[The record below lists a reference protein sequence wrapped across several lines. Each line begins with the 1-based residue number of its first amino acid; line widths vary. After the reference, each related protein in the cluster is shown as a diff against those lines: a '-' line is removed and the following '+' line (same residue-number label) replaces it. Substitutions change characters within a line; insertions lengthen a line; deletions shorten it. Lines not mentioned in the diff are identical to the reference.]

1 MLSQADKSPMKTNGE
16 ALQKTTDLLGTALK
30 DFLTQ
35 SQAAEGKV
43 LIQKDSNALA
53 NELQLSHWLKH
64 GLASPQQVQD
74 LLRIYTDNTQHVH
87 HPHYMGHQCAVPNLG
102 AFIADA
108 VNGLVNN
115 PMAIYEMGPAAAV
128 MEKVVINWMLDKLSW
143 LKSESI
149 EETRNHKTGGGGV
162 LTHGGSM
169 ANLTALSSA
178 RAKIAPDAWAEGTPN
193 NLVVLCPEVAHYSI
207 SRAVSILGLGSKAV
221 VPIKV
226 TDEEVMNPDYLEP
239 ALKQIKAEGK
249 QVMAVVANACATSTG
264 LYDPLEETGLFCR
277 QNGLWFHV
285 DGAHGAAALISNKH
299 KGLMKGAQL
308 ADSMIWDAHKMLRTS
323 ALCAAVLFKD
333 HVNMLSTFRQKGSYL
348 FFEKE
353 EVGIDS
359 LEYVIECT
367 KSSLGTK
374 LFWSLAIEG
383 EQAMVDYVESRYD
396 ITKIFYE
403 SFQATE
409 DFECPYEPE
418 SNILCFKYL
427 SPGSNDSFQLAIR
440 NELVKRGDFYITTT
454 IMNGERY
461 LRVSVQN
468 PDTSMEHFQKMLTA
482 IRAVALGL
490 TG

>member
-1 MLSQADKSPMKTNGE
+1 MKTNRE
-16 ALQKTTDLLGTALK
+16 ALLKTTEILGLALS
-30 DFLTQ
+30 DFLNQ

-43 LIQKDSNALA
+43 LVQKESNTLA
-53 NELQLSHWLKH
+53 NELRLSHWLKN
-64 GLASPQQVQD
+64 GLANTEQIQQ
-74 LLRIYTDNTQHVH
+74 LLQVYTDNAQHLH
-87 HPHYMGHQCAVPNLG
+87 HPHYMGHQCAAPNLG

-128 MEKVVINWMLDKLSW
+128 MEKVVINWMLSKLSW
-143 LKSESI
+143 LQSDTI

-169 ANLTALSSA
+169 ANLTALSAA
-178 RAKIAPDAWAEGTPN
+178 RAKVAPDAWTEGTPN
-193 NLVVLCPEVAHYSI
+193 NLVVLCPEVAHYSV
-207 SRAVSILGLGSKAV
+207 SRAISILGLGSKAV

-226 TDEEVMNPDYLEP
+226 TDKEVMNPDYLEP
-239 ALKQIKAEGK
+239 ALRQIESEGK

-264 LYDPLEETGLFCR
+264 LYDPLEETGLFCQ
-277 QNGLWFHV
+277 QNKLWYHV
-285 DGAHGAAALISNKH
+285 DGAHGAAALISDKH
-299 KGLMKGAQL
+299 KSLMKGAQL

-333 HVNMLSTFRQKGSYL
+333 HLNMLNTFRQKGGYL

-353 EVGIDS
+353 EVGIDTI
-359 LEYVIECT
+359 ENAIECT

-383 EQAMVDYVESRYD
+383 ESAMVDYVDGRYD
-396 ITKIFYE
+396 VTKIFYE
-403 SFQATE
+403 HLQDTE

-427 SPGSNDSFQLAIR
+427 APGTNDSFQLAIR

-454 IMNGERY
+454 IMNGVRY

-468 PDTSMEHFQKMLTA
+468 PDTSLKHFRKMLTA
-482 IRAVALGL
+482 IREVVLGL
-490 TG
+490 SI

>member
-1 MLSQADKSPMKTNGE
+1 MKTNGE
-16 ALQKTTDLLGTALK
+16 ALLKTTELLGLELS
-30 DFLTQ
+30 DFLNQ
-35 SQAAEGKV
+35 SQAAKGKV
-43 LIQKDSNALA
+43 LVQKESNTLA
-53 NELQLSHWLKH
+53 ADLQLSHWLKH
-64 GLASPQQVQD
+64 GLANTEQIQQ
-74 LLRIYTDNTQHVH
+74 LLQVYTDNAQHLH

-128 MEKVVINWMLDKLSW
+128 MEKVVINWMLSKLSW
-143 LKSESI
+143 LQSDTI

-169 ANLTALSSA
+169 ANLTALSAA
-178 RAKIAPDAWAEGTPN
+178 RAKVAPDAWTEGTPS
-193 NLVVLCPEVAHYSI
+193 NLVVLCPEVAHYSV
-207 SRAVSILGLGSKAV
+207 SRAISILGLGSKAV

-226 TDEEVMNPDYLEP
+226 TDKEVMNPDYLEP
-239 ALKQIKAEGK
+239 ALRQIQSEGK

-264 LYDPLEETGLFCR
+264 LYDPLEETGLFCQ
-277 QNGLWFHV
+277 QNRLWYHV
-285 DGAHGAAALISNKH
+285 DGAHGAGALISDKH
-299 KGLMKGAQL
+299 RSLMKGAQL

-333 HVNMLSTFRQKGSYL
+333 HLNMLNTFRQKGGYL

-353 EVGIDS
+353 EVGIDAI
-359 LEYVIECT
+359 ENAIECT

-383 EQAMVDYVESRYD
+383 ESAMVDYVDGRYD
-396 ITKIFYE
+396 VTKTFYDHL
-403 SFQATE
+403 QGTE

-427 SPGSNDSFQLAIR
+427 TPGTNDSFQLAIR

-454 IMNGERY
+454 IMNGARY

-468 PDTSMEHFQKMLTA
+468 PDTSLEHFEKMLVA
-482 IRAVALGL
+482 IREVALSL
-490 TG
+490 SK

>member
-1 MLSQADKSPMKTNGE
+1 MKTNGD
-16 ALQKTTDLLGTALK
+16 ALLKTTELLGNALR
-30 DFLTQ
+30 DFLNQ

-43 LIQKDSNALA
+43 LVQKESNALA

-64 GLASPQQVQD
+64 GLADTTQVQQ
-74 LLRIYTDNTQHVH
+74 LLQVYTDNAQHLH

-128 MEKVVINWMLDKLSW
+128 MEKVVINWMLSKLSW
-143 LKSESI
+143 LKSDSI

-169 ANLTALSSA
+169 ANLTALSAA
-178 RAKIAPDAWAEGTPN
+178 RAKVVPDAWTEGTPD
-193 NLVVLCPEVAHYSI
+193 NLVVLCPEVAHYSV
-207 SRAVSILGLGSKAV
+207 SRAISILGLGSKAAI
-221 VPIKV
+221 PIKV
-226 TDEEVMNPDYLEP
+226 TDKEVMDPDYLEP

-264 LYDPLEETGLFCR
+264 LYDPLEETGLFC
-277 QNGLWFHV
+277 QQYDLWYHV
-285 DGAHGAAALISNKH
+285 DGAHGAAALISGKH
-299 KGLMKGAQL
+299 QALMKGAQL

-333 HVNMLSTFRQKGSYL
+333 HLDMLNTFRQKGSYL

-353 EVGIDS
+353 DVGIDAI
-359 LEYVIECT
+359 ENAIECT

-383 EQAMVDYVESRYD
+383 EQAMVDYVDSRYD
-396 ITKIFYE
+396 ITTVFFEHI
-403 SFQATE
+403 QTTE

-427 SPGSNDSFQLAIR
+427 APGTNDSFQLAIR
-440 NELVKRGDFYITTT
+440 NELVKHGDFYITTT
-454 IMNGERY
+454 IMNGVRY

-468 PDTSMEHFQKMLTA
+468 PDTSLEHFEKMLIA
-482 IRAVALGL
+482 IREVALDL
-490 TG
+490 KK